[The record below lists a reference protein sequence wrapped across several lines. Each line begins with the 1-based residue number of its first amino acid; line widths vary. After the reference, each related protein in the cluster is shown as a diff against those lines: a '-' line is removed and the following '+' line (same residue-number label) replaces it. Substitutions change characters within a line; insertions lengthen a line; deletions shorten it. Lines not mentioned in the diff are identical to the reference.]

1 MVRFT
6 QRVGGVAVFGH
17 PVSHKRELACRP
29 DRPGNDLMV
38 FTQASAR
45 RLTPAGAIT
54 WRAFSP
60 RDQRVVCGQS

>member
-45 RLTPAGAIT
+45 WLAPAWAIT
-54 WRAFSP
+54 LRPFSP
-60 RDQRVVCGQS
+60 WNQHVEGGRC